1 MLILIPTSYS
11 REGSFSS
18 SNRKGM
24 MSTTSTATTMR
35 GQLLDAVEQVFYARG
50 IQAASM
56 SELRDVAGLPL
67 RRIYQLFPSKD
78 ELIVAFLRRRHER
91 MTAAIEARVVAA
103 ISPEDQ
109 VLAIFDHL
117 DGWFHEPSFRGCPWT
132 NAYSELGPTNAAVAA
147 EVDHHELEFRALVT
161 RVVVDAGYSPEVA
174 DVIYLLVAGS
184 VTTAGIQHSL
194 DAALQARHGVQ
205 MLLASAQAGAAAGV

>member
-1 MLILIPTSYS
+1 
-11 REGSFSS
+11 
-18 SNRKGM
+18 
-24 MSTTSTATTMR
+24 MSTAAPTEESMR

-56 SELRDVAGLPL
+56 GELRDAAGLPL

-91 MTAAIEARVVAA
+91 MMAAIEERVAA
-103 ISPEDQ
+103 AGSPEER
-109 VLAIFDHL
+109 VLAIFTHL
-117 DGWFHEPSFRGCPWT
+117 DGWFREPSFRGCPWT

-161 RVVVDAGYSPEVA
+161 RTVLDAGYGPETA

-184 VTTAGIQHSL
+184 VTTAGIQRSL

-205 MLLASAQAGAAAGV
+205 VLLAGAR

>member
-1 MLILIPTSYS
+1 
-11 REGSFSS
+11 
-18 SNRKGM
+18 M
-24 MSTTSTATTMR
+24 MSTTSTEATMR

-67 RRIYQLFPSKD
+67 RRIYRLFPSKD
-78 ELIVAFLRRRHER
+78 DLIVAFLRRRHER
-91 MTAAIEARVVAA
+91 MMAAIEARVVAA
-103 ISPEDQ
+103 SSPEDQ
-109 VLAIFDHL
+109 VLAIFEHL

-132 NAYSELGPTNAAVAA
+132 NAYSELGPTNDAVAA

-161 RVVVDAGYSPEVA
+161 RIVVDAGYTRDLA

-184 VTTAGIQHSL
+184 VTTAGIQHAL
-194 DAALQARHGVQ
+194 DAAVQASRGVRMLLTGPQARMQVRPGR
-205 MLLASAQAGAAAGV
+205 